1 MVPFLLRRLSL
12 SLMSQISGRDFT
24 FKTDDYPWEFLL
36 EICEF
41 LEFSKL
47 NLTVDSL
54 SFYRECSYIALPIP
68 GFNINRYLFDKAEEP
83 SMTMKAYYYL
93 YLWMKENG
101 MDYKKW
107 YDRNFIL
114 MEKID
119 YTHVD
124 KTMNY
129 DTISWKEG
137 SYLKKPLY
145 SLLVVPISLFINK
158 DFLELIYLFYKNLCI
173 QSQEEKGL
181 AYISSFN
188 YDPNFN

>member
-1 MVPFLLRRLSL
+1 
-12 SLMSQISGRDFT
+12 
-24 FKTDDYPWEFLL
+24 
-36 EICEF
+36 
-41 LEFSKL
+41 
-47 NLTVDSL
+47 
-54 SFYRECSYIALPIP
+54 
-68 GFNINRYLFDKAEEP
+68 
-83 SMTMKAYYYL
+83 
-93 YLWMKENG
+93 

-145 SLLVVPISLFINK
+145 SLLVVPISLFMNK
-158 DFLELIYLFYKNLCI
+158 DFLELIYLFYKNL
-173 QSQEEKGL
+173 
-181 AYISSFN
+181 
-188 YDPNFN
+188 

>member
-54 SFYRECSYIALPIP
+54 AFYHKCSYIALTIP
-68 GFNINRYLFDKAEEP
+68 RFNINRYLFNKVDEP
-83 SMTMKAYYYL
+83 SDVMKAYYSL
-93 YLWMKENG
+93 YLWMKENN
-101 MDYKKW
+101 MDYEKW
-107 YDRNFIL
+107 HSGNFTLIK
-114 MEKID
+114 KID

-124 KTMNY
+124 KTMGHDKVN
-129 DTISWKEG
+129 WK
-137 SYLKKPLY
+137 SQPFCNKTPKLY
-145 SLLVVPISLFINK
+145 LVVPISLFMNRY
-158 DFLELIYLFYKNLCI
+158 FLELIYLLYRNLYI